1 MSESEVS
8 LYTLKKPPSKWEDDV
23 HPSKASFT
31 GSSFSSSY
39 SSHHQHT
46 IIDHQSRS
54 RQSTLRVVDPTN
66 SNLTVRNESRH
77 FNTINFVPSENYLP
91 GANLSLIDG
100 MSPEDQENLLTE
112 ELLKVLTGAQSTVI
126 QVNQTKPNQI
136 SFVVRLTNQYLF
148 FFAHYIYE

>member
-1 MSESEVS
+1 M
-8 LYTLKKPPSKWEDDV
+8 
-23 HPSKASFT
+23 
-31 GSSFSSSY
+31 
-39 SSHHQHT
+39 
-46 IIDHQSRS
+46 
-54 RQSTLRVVDPTN
+54 
-66 SNLTVRNESRH
+66 
-77 FNTINFVPSENYLP
+77 PSENYLP